1 MKFRPRLLGAV
12 IAGLLGAG
20 LFTAAFPAAAQGPAA
35 PAGDDFASARALY
48 NSGQYAEALPLFR
61 DVYARSS
68 SPNARLYVARC
79 LRKLVR
85 NPEAYDEMAATL
97 RDATARADSEAKYAQ
112 TRDSAAA
119 ELALL
124 EPLVGKLV
132 IAVADPP
139 AGMKVELDGRA
150 LDADRWSA
158 PITVDPG
165 NRLVVVTPPN
175 GAPIRREITV
185 DAHTAKT
192 LVVTLPAAPVAVAH
206 PVTIEPTFTGG
217 TVRKV
222 GIGVVGLG
230 VAGLGM
236 FAVTGVLANQKY
248 SELTAAC
255 GKQRCVDPKLAT
267 TVDQGKLLD
276 TLATSGLVVG
286 VVGVVA
292 GAAMIALGGPTRVPP
307 NAAIVTLPGGGGVV
321 YSGSF

>member
-1 MKFRPRLLGAV
+1 MNLRTRLLGAV
-12 IAGLLGAG
+12 IAGLLATS
-20 LFTAAFPAAAQGPAA
+20 LTTLSTRAAAQGPAA
-35 PAGDDFASARALY
+35 PAVDDFASARALFT
-48 NSGQYAEALPLFR
+48 SEKYAEALPLFR

-97 RDATARADSEAKYAQ
+97 REATTRAESESKYAQ

-139 AGMKVELDGRA
+139 AGMKVELDGRPLSA
-150 LDADRWSA
+150 ARLNA

-192 LVVTLPAAPVAVAH
+192 LVVTLPVAAAPVTT
-206 PVTIEPTFTGG
+206 VTITPTFTGG

-222 GIGVVGLG
+222 GFGVVGLG

-236 FAVTGVLANQKY
+236 FAITGVLANQKY
-248 SELTAAC
+248 SELQASC
-255 GKQRCVDPKLAT
+255 GKQRCVDPKAAT

-276 TLATSGLVVG
+276 ALATSGLVVG
-286 VVGVVA
+286 VVGVVG
-292 GAAMIALGGPTRVPP
+292 GATMIALGGPTRVPP
-307 NAAIVTLPGGGGVV
+307 NAAIVGLPGGGAFV